1 MKGHPNNF
9 LIKSNKTGKQGDAT
23 TFHRLTYRFKMA
35 VHVVSKH
42 VDQRL
47 KVSNVSDKKRT
58 TKSLQ
63 DTPQNLFRIQKCSQQ
78 FIPLKGDLTTTN
90 TYMKKESWICM
101 KGHKTIF

>member
-42 VDQRL
+42 VD
-47 KVSNVSDKKRT
+47 
-58 TKSLQ
+58 
-63 DTPQNLFRIQKCSQQ
+63 
-78 FIPLKGDLTTTN
+78 
-90 TYMKKESWICM
+90 
-101 KGHKTIF
+101 